1 MSKART
7 QTAAATGDDATASV
21 PEVVDGP
28 PSPPRGRLKAYLGA
42 MPGSGKTFAMLREG
56 RDRRD
61 GGEDVVI
68 GFIETHGRAR
78 TQEAIGS
85 LEVLPRITVDYRGT
99 QLSEMDVEAVL
110 ARRPQVASSTSW
122 PTPTPPGCATT
133 SAGRTSRRSA
143 PRAST

>member
-1 MSKART
+1 
-7 QTAAATGDDATASV
+7 
-21 PEVVDGP
+21 
-28 PSPPRGRLKAYLGA
+28 
-42 MPGSGKTFAMLREG
+42 MLREG

-78 TQEAIGS
+78 TAEAIGT

-110 ARRPQVASSTSW
+110 ARRPQIVLIDELAHTNA
-122 PTPTPPGCATT
+122 PGLVTT

-143 PRAST
+143 TRAST